1 MRRKLVGVAVLSIL
15 FCSTTAQAESLPSLS
30 GSCKEAGQTR
40 LVYVPSS
47 GVIRYVCK
55 RVNKSLKWKPA
66 PYIAT
71 STIATTTT
79 TTVPVNP
86 ITGKKMQ
93 FVSADIL
100 KRAEAARLNPSNT
113 ELEFLIAPSIEP
125 SRAAELRKAI
135 LWAFSPWESQTKGAG
150 TKVVIV
156 DENGEAFWRANMP
169 AGGGNCP
176 GVPGAPAYV
185 PPTRTT
191 YTGYGCSNPD
201 SDRVLYMGIGT
212 DVASWPSDLLHHE
225 VTHLAQY
232 GIYISRSKSTVEPC
246 FLAEGEATLYGYV
259 LGLSN
264 GGQTVESSGKRVA
277 SDIAKKYGLTTD
289 NDWLKHLQGRDNR
302 DQNCGVDYFNY
313 FIGSLYVEN
322 LYFDF
327 GIEKLAQWKALLPGR
342 NWRDPFVTVFGTTPD
357 EWYKSSLIPNIRE
370 LCQC

>member
-1 MRRKLVGVAVLSIL
+1 
-15 FCSTTAQAESLPSLS
+15 
-30 GSCKEAGQTR
+30 
-40 LVYVPSS
+40 
-47 GVIRYVCK
+47 
-55 RVNKSLKWKPA
+55 
-66 PYIAT
+66 
-71 STIATTTT
+71 
-79 TTVPVNP
+79 VPVNP
-86 ITGKKMQ
+86 IAGKKMH

-113 ELEFLIAPSIEP
+113 ELVFFTAPSIEP

-135 LWAFSPWESQTKGAG
+135 LWAFSPWESQTNGAG

-176 GVPGAPAYV
+176 GSPGAPSYV

-191 YTGYGCSNPD
+191 YTGFGCSNPD

-212 DVASWPSDLLHHE
+212 DVASWPSDFLHHE
-225 VTHLAQY
+225 VAHLAQM
-232 GIYISRSKSTVEPC
+232 GIYLAKSKTTVEPC
-246 FLAEGEATLYGYV
+246 FLTEGEATLYGHV
-259 LGLSN
+259 LGLST
-264 GGQTVESSGKRVA
+264 GGQTVESNGKRVA

-313 FIGSLYVEN
+313 YIGSLYVEN